1 MATEVLRERRL
12 LRTIL
17 GKTLWEQRRAI
28 FWWGL
33 GLFGAGAMYAPFYP
47 SIRENAETFDR
58 YLEALPEVFR
68 EAFLG
73 RSGDFTSPA
82 GYLSTELFSFF
93 APLLFL
99 LFAIGAGARATA
111 GEEER
116 GTLDILLA
124 APVPRRRVVIEKFL
138 AMLVGGAV
146 LAALLWI
153 SVPLTGPPFDLR
165 VDLGDLTAAVV
176 MCYLLA
182 MAFGAIA
189 LATGAATG
197 RRGLAIGVTGGA
209 AAGAWLVDLLAP
221 AAEATSWLQYL
232 SPLHYYLDAEPMI
245 RGLDVGGSLVL
256 AGIAAVCFA
265 AAVVLFE
272 RRDLA
277 A

>member
-1 MATEVLRERRL
+1 MATEVLRERPL

-28 FWWGL
+28 TWWGL
-33 GLFGAGAMYAPFYP
+33 GLFAAGAMYAPFYP

-93 APLLFL
+93 APLLLL

-124 APVPRRRVVIEKFL
+124 APIPRRRVVVEKFL
-138 AMLVGGAV
+138 AMLLGGAV
-146 LAALLWI
+146 LAALLWV
-153 SVPLTGPPFDLR
+153 SVPLVGPPFDLR
-165 VDLGDLTAAVV
+165 VDLADLTAAVV
-176 MCYLLA
+176 MCDLLA
-182 MAFGAIA
+182 MAFGGIA
-189 LATGAATG
+189 LAIGAATG
-197 RRGLAIGVTGGA
+197 RRGLAIGVTGGL
-209 AAGAWLVDLLAP
+209 AAGSWLVDLLAP
-221 AAEATSWLQYL
+221 ATDATAWLQYL
-232 SPLHYYLDAEPMI
+232 SPLHYYLDAEPML
-245 RGLDVGGSLVL
+245 RGFDLGGSLVL
-256 AGIAAVCFA
+256 AGIAVVSFA

>member
-1 MATEVLRERRL
+1 MATEVLRERPL

-28 FWWGL
+28 AWWGL
-33 GLFGAGAMYAPFYP
+33 GLFAAGAMYAPFYP

-124 APVPRRRVVIEKFL
+124 APIPRRRVVVEKFL
-138 AMLVGGAV
+138 AMLLGGAA

-153 SVPLTGPPFDLR
+153 SVPLVGPPFDLR
-165 VDLGDLTAAVV
+165 VDLSDLTAAVV
-176 MCYLLA
+176 MCDLLA
-182 MAFGAIA
+182 MAFGGIA
-189 LATGAATG
+189 LAIGAATG
-197 RRGLAIGVTGGA
+197 RRGLAIGITGGV
-209 AAGAWLVDLLAP
+209 AAGSWLVDLLAP
-221 AAEATSWLQYL
+221 AADATSWLQYV
-232 SPLHYYLDAEPMI
+232 SPLHYYLDAEPML
-245 RGLDVGGSLVL
+245 RGFDLGGSLVL
-256 AGIAAVCFA
+256 AGIAIASFA